1 MKTVIAFV
9 AGAAIGA
16 GAAYLYLKPKFEAQA
31 QRDIDQVKEFYGRA
45 KKQEEATED
54 ATPEKENDDLPEPV
68 PAQVNLEKPDVRE
81 FAKKLAAESY
91 TNYDQYSSKPEEK
104 RAPIGERPYV
114 ISPDEFGELEDYTKI
129 SLMYYADGVLCD
141 DMDSPVDNIDEIV
154 GADFAD
160 HFGEYEDDSVFV
172 RNDPRRCDYE
182 ILRSLK
188 TYTEVIAENPYK
200 AEV

>member
-9 AGAAIGA
+9 AGSAIGA

-45 KKQEEATED
+45 KKQEDAPCVDPDEAEQTQI
-54 ATPEKENDDLPEPV
+54 
-68 PAQVNLEKPDVRE
+68 QVQVIEEKPNLMDY
-81 FAKKLAAESY
+81 AKKITEAGY

>member
-45 KKQEEATED
+45 KKQED
-54 ATPEKENDDLPEPV
+54 APCVDPDEVEQTQV
-68 PAQVNLEKPDVRE
+68 QAQVIEEKPNLMDY
-81 FAKKLAAESY
+81 AKKITEEGY

>member
-1 MKTVIAFV
+1 MKALIAFA
-9 AGAAIGA
+9 AGAAIGV
-16 GAAYLYLKPKFEAQA
+16 GAAYLYLKPKFEAKA
-31 QRDIDQVKEFYGRA
+31 QNEIDQVKEYYGRM
-45 KKQEEATED
+45 KKQEEAPHTDPDEAERTQVHVTE
-54 ATPEKENDDLPEPV
+54 
-68 PAQVNLEKPDVRE
+68 EKPDIMGY
-81 FAKKLAAESY
+81 AKKLADEGY
-91 TNYDQYSSKPEEK
+91 VDYERYSSKPEETPAK
-104 RAPIGERPYV
+104 TVERPYV
-114 ISPDEFGELEDYTKI
+114 ISPDEFGEFENYEKI

-188 TYTEVIAENPYK
+188 TYVEVIAESPYK